1 MRTATIQIECGA
13 TPVLGSISDQSVDD
27 QIGQSVSS
35 RRQSVNR
42 DTFVCHKKQLFDIL
56 ETESLR
62 SRLQRR
68 QKTRK
73 TQTGQPD
80 RVRWL

>member
-27 QIGQSVSS
+27 QIGQVVSS

-42 DTFVCHKKQLFDIL
+42 DTLVCSKKQSFSVL

-68 QKTRK
+68 QEPRK
-73 TQTGQPD
+73 TQIGQPD
-80 RVRWL
+80 